1 MRLNIKKC
9 NIQCASVFLL
19 AVFSGFLVSFYN
31 LSVLFII
38 ASVLFAAVS
47 FKYFNQIL
55 YLLILYIPFQ
65 IALNIT
71 PGVDLA
77 SGRVLILY
85 LFAVWIIKSLA
96 EKRFII
102 RFNLQ
107 TLLILLFLSIACF
120 SILGAR
126 DIERAFRKILVF
138 LSVFPLYFMTTS
150 LIFPSLSKEVL
161 EESRK
166 TSLSL
171 PSLSKDGSGVVMN
184 KDNHL
189 GKILNML
196 LISGFVLSLIGII
209 QFALQFIIGINPII
223 DFWSEAIAP
232 IFYGNTLGAEVVSNP
247 SWLVNIGGATVM
259 RAISLFPDP
268 HMFSFY
274 LGLLIPI
281 ILAKVSFPPDKG
293 GWGVKNNRWLHS
305 SRLGTVEPYC
315 KQSAFRLHRAIAT
328 MEPANNKHIF
338 LNSKSLYL
346 ILITMLLAELLTFS
360 RGGYLG
366 LIAGIGTVII
376 LSWRYISFHK
386 KIILGFFAGIFVLF
400 MLFGNQSIVNR
411 FLSSFNPGEGSNT
424 ERMKNWSQGW
434 EVFGDNVL
442 TGVGIGN
449 YSAYLYPTAD
459 YRTPIYAHNLYLDIG
474 AEMGIFALII
484 WLALIAITIYQLF
497 RLSRSAGDN
506 FTRSIPLG
514 LIGSLV
520 WFSVHGFFDTPIY
533 SPTILAIF
541 IIILSLSVM
550 ILESKKTEDKIGF

>member
-1 MRLNIKKC
+1 MLNIKKHTVEYAS
-9 NIQCASVFLL
+9 IFLASVF
-19 AVFSGFLVSFYN
+19 AGFLISFYN

-38 ASVLFAAVS
+38 ASILFAAIS
-47 FKYFNQIL
+47 FRYFNQVL

-65 IALNIT
+65 AALNIT
-71 PGVDLA
+71 SGVDLA

-102 RFNLQ
+102 KFNLQ
-107 TLLILLFLSIACF
+107 TLLILLFLFIACF
-120 SILGAR
+120 SILRAW

-138 LSVFPLYFMTTS
+138 FSIFPIYFMITS
-150 LIFPSLSKEVL
+150 ITHKGDIPECRLHKFA
-161 EESRK
+161 
-166 TSLSL
+166 
-171 PSLSKDGSGVVMN
+171 VMN
-184 KDNHL
+184 KNNHI

-196 LISGFVLSLIGII
+196 LISGFILSLIGII

-474 AEMGIFALII
+474 AEMGIFALIV
-484 WLALIAITIYQLF
+484 WLALIIITIYQLF
-497 RLSRSAGDN
+497 KLNRNTNDYFKRSLS
-506 FTRSIPLG
+506 LG
-514 LIGSLV
+514 LIGSFV
-520 WFSVHGFFDTPIY
+520 WFSIHGFFDTPIY
-533 SPTILAIF
+533 SPTILAVF
-541 IIILSLSVM
+541 IIILSLAAMV
-550 ILESKKTEDKIGF
+550 LESKAQKIK